1 MANTFFNKIKDHNFI
16 NMDEKAA
23 ASIVIGYIPKACVMF
38 ESCDQNLEDRDDELQ
53 QFNFQL
59 SKPNFEILC
68 NFMLIAYLDAEYIC
82 VPQMLKSRLT
92 PSDFKS
98 LNLHNQLA
106 KVMELRSMLKA
117 ENGQLAINRSYK
129 GSKLFEL
136 VTDRKKV

>member
-1 MANTFFNKIKDHNFI
+1 
-16 NMDEKAA
+16 MDEKTA
-23 ASIVIGYIPKACVMF
+23 ASVVISYIPKACVMF
-38 ESCDQNLEDRDDELQ
+38 ESCSQNLEDRDDVLRE
-53 QFNFQL
+53 FNFEL

-106 KVMELRSMLKA
+106 KVMELRSMLKS
-117 ENGQLAINRSYK
+117 ENDHLAINRSYK
-129 GSKLFEL
+129 DSKLFEV
-136 VTDRKKV
+136 VTGRKKVSE